1 MYNSILIATDG
12 SEYASSAAT
21 HAFNLAEQYDATV
34 HALYVIETRTAYDN
48 AIVEPKEVHE
58 NLREIGEDALA
69 ALQERADNR
78 GVSLITAIEE
88 GIPAEQVLRYC
99 DEHDI
104 DYIFIGARGHS
115 DFKTILLGS
124 TAETVLSEASVPVTI
139 V

>member
-1 MYNSILIATDG
+1 MYDSILVATDG
-12 SEYASSAAT
+12 SEYASDAAT

-48 AIVEPKEVHE
+48 AIVAPEEVRE
-58 NLREIGEDALA
+58 NLREIGKEALD
-69 ALQERADNR
+69 ALQERAEQR
-78 GVSLITAIEE
+78 GVSLVTAIEE
-88 GIPAEQVLRYC
+88 GVPAEQINRYC

-115 DFKTILLGS
+115 AFKTVLLGS
-124 TAETVLSEASVPVTI
+124 TAETVLAEASVPVTI